1 LSYHEI
7 IARHSQPLLPQP
19 TGEQP
24 VLPKVGLIRAVL
36 FDVYGTLIISGSGD
50 VGTAAKQGRDDALTA
65 ALAACDLT
73 PTAPIDGGYQR
84 VIEVIGE
91 HHTRAKASGVEYPEV
106 DIVSVWD
113 DVVNRL
119 TATGELGDTAG
130 DYDLCQLAVEFE
142 IRTNPVWPMPGMVE
156 CLRAIRA
163 AGSPLGIVSNAQFFT
178 LEIFPALVK
187 QHLAGLGF
195 ANDLQF
201 YSYRYGQAKPGR
213 FLYAEAAT
221 ALSRRGIQPAEVL
234 YVGNDLLNDIR
245 PARELGFIT
254 ALFAGDARSLR
265 RREGDPRVDGVAP
278 DLVVTDLMQIVEVVG
293 EK

>member
-7 IARHSQPLLPQP
+7 IARHSRSLAPQP

-24 VLPKVGLIRAVL
+24 ALTDIGPIRAVL

-50 VGTAAKQGRDDALTA
+50 VGTAAEQGKEEALTG
-65 ALAACDLT
+65 ALAACELA

-91 HHTRAKASGVEYPEV
+91 HHSRAKASGVEYPEV
-106 DIVSVWD
+106 DIVSVWN
-113 DVVNRL
+113 DVVDHL
-119 TATGELGDTAG
+119 ISSGELNAPTHDF
-130 DYDLCQLAVEFE
+130 DLCQLAVEFE
-142 IRTNPVWPMPGMVE
+142 VRTNPVWPMPGMVE
-156 CLRAIRA
+156 CLQAIRA
-163 AGSPLGIVSNAQFFT
+163 AGCPLGIVSNAQFFT
-178 LEIFPALVK
+178 LEIFPAVAK
-187 QHLAGLGF
+187 QDLAGLGF

-213 FLYAEAAT
+213 FLYAEAVK
-221 ALSRRGIQPAEVL
+221 ALSRRGIQPDEVL

-245 PARELGFIT
+245 PARELGFNA

-265 RREGDPRVDGVAP
+265 RREGDPRVEGIAP
-278 DLVVTDLMQIVEVVG
+278 DLVVTDLMQIVDLFNR
-293 EK
+293 